1 MTVPA
6 RRANVPPYLDGLN
19 DQQLAAVTATE
30 GCLRVIAGAGTGK
43 TRVLVQRY
51 AYLVEGLGI
60 DPGTIACVTFTN
72 KAADE
77 MRRRIRALIGPCSDT
92 SLVATYDSLAT
103 RVLRE
108 DIERLFWPS
117 TFRIA
122 DREEQ
127 KEILADVYERL
138 GVRMDAASFEKVV
151 ARTAAEKASGGYI
164 PGLLSRERVRV
175 LPHPSRDAVDD
186 LVEAYLQRQRRDFI
200 LDFDDLLG
208 LAQHLLDGCDEAR
221 ERWQRRLTYLMV
233 DEFQDSTADE
243 LRFVD
248 TLAGLSRN
256 LMVVGDPDQSIYEWR
271 GSDPRLL
278 VDFADTHDPCETLFL
293 TRNYRCTP
301 QILACA
307 NALITHNA
315 VRVPKDLVAERPAGA
330 PVVHLHAASEAEEVA
345 WVVDRIQQMHDRG
358 MAWRDVAILYRASYL
373 SGPIER
379 QLMERGVP
387 YRILG
392 GVRFLQRMEIADA
405 VAYLRLVVQDDDY
418 AFARIVNTP
427 RRRMGRARLRH
438 LRQLQQAADDAAAG
452 GGRDALVTTPPVGV
466 ARTPR
471 SLFSLLREHLGD
483 PELKGSGARS
493 FVDLIEHLR
502 ERMDGLGVADFVDL
516 VLTESRYEAYVRE
529 LGNMERLDNLAA
541 FKRMAHAFETDAGE
555 EVTIRDFLDALT
567 LGAGDLV
574 PDDGTDCVPLMTI
587 HQAKGLEFPCV
598 ILMGM
603 TEGAFP
609 SARTLDER
617 HERGLEE
624 ERRLCYVA
632 LTRARDLLV
641 MTDAEGYL
649 GRAPRIPSRFL
660 AEMGEGSY
668 ERIGVIPE
676 PLAARMR
683 ALAGSH
689 ADDAREDEA
698 GWVGQRVIHPV
709 FGPGTIVERDAGGTS
724 FRVDFDALATPRH
737 LSTAFLARLLGQQD
751 DGTGATPVQ
760 VTVSPHRT
768 A

>member
-278 VDFADTHDPCETLFL
+278 VDFADTHDPCETLLL

-307 NALITHNA
+307 NALIAHNA
-315 VRVPKDLVAERPAGA
+315 VRVPKDLAAERPAGA

-452 GGRDALVTTPPVGV
+452 AGRDALATTPPTDA
-466 ARTPR
+466 ARAPR

-502 ERMDGLGVADFVDL
+502 ERMDGLSVADFVDL

-574 PDDGTDCVPLMTI
+574 PSDGAYCVPLMTI
-587 HQAKGLEFPCV
+587 HQA
-598 ILMGM
+598 
-603 TEGAFP
+603 
-609 SARTLDER
+609 
-617 HERGLEE
+617 
-624 ERRLCYVA
+624 
-632 LTRARDLLV
+632 
-641 MTDAEGYL
+641 
-649 GRAPRIPSRFL
+649 
-660 AEMGEGSY
+660 
-668 ERIGVIPE
+668 
-676 PLAARMR
+676 
-683 ALAGSH
+683 
-689 ADDAREDEA
+689 
-698 GWVGQRVIHPV
+698 
-709 FGPGTIVERDAGGTS
+709 
-724 FRVDFDALATPRH
+724 
-737 LSTAFLARLLGQQD
+737 
-751 DGTGATPVQ
+751 
-760 VTVSPHRT
+760 
-768 A
+768 